1 MAVKAMIAEVRAELG
16 ITRPIPVGVM
26 VETPAAAVTC
36 DILCAE
42 AEFISLG
49 TNDLA
54 QYTLAMDRGNPL
66 LAAEVDGLH
75 PAVLRLI
82 GQSAEGARGRGRPVS
97 VCGGLASDLAAAPIL
112 IGLGVTSLSASSAII
127 PELKA
132 LVRTLTMDDCQAL
145 ATAALAQASAGAVR
159 ALAPPDRSLLLGRG
173 AA

>member
-1 MAVKAMIAEVRAELG
+1 MSDYTAKRIKEMEAGFGGGFVKARAELG
-16 ITRPIPVGVM
+16 VTGPIPVGIM

-36 DILCAE
+36 DTLCAE

-82 GQSAEGARGRGRPVS
+82 GQSAEGARAKDRPVS

-132 LVRTLTMDDCQAL
+132 LVRTLTMDDCQA
-145 ATAALAQASAGAVR
+145 
-159 ALAPPDRSLLLGRG
+159 PPDRSLLLGRG